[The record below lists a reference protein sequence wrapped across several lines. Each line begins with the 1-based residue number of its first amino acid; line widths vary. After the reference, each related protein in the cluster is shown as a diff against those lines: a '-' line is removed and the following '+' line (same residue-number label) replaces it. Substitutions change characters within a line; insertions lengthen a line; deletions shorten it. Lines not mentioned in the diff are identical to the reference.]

1 MPLVPI
7 LAVALLGPPAADPVA
22 GSPASLPSHQVFTWT
37 WTDGSKA
44 TERTFAESKYHTPD
58 KIPKFEVTVR
68 PAEPRWTARLLF
80 WVNGEWVP
88 RQTKKSD
95 TRGRMRCAFLPIGP
109 DGQWEDV
116 TWIVRI
122 RLRVEPTRGVSVLAP
137 RTKVRELL
145 LTIHYVS
152 RISR

>member
-44 TERTFAESKYHTPD
+44 TERTFAESEYHTPA

-68 PAEPRWTARLLF
+68 PAEPRWTARLLGQRR
-80 WVNGEWVP
+80 VGAPTDEEV
-88 RQTKKSD
+88 RHA
-95 TRGRMRCAFLPIGP
+95 GAYALCLPSY
-109 DGQWEDV
+109 W
-116 TWIVRI
+116 
-122 RLRVEPTRGVSVLAP
+122 A
-137 RTKVRELL
+137 
-145 LTIHYVS
+145 
-152 RISR
+152 